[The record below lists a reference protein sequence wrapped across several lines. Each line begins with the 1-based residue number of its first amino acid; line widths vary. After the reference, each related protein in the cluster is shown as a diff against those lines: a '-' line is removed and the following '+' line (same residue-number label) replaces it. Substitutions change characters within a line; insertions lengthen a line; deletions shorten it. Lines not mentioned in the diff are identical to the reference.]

1 MKIVS
6 KAAALD
12 CLALG
17 VTFDYDLPFL
27 ILYWR
32 QILMYCTGDLPC
44 LILLRCLWKSRLFR
58 VFSLSLVSACFWEEE
73 LCPGSE
79 SQEPQSFSLPWTVSP
94 LNLYLLSPLYHP
106 EFNTQ
111 MKWINLV
118 VSCNEEKRQGKET
131 KGRKNDK
138 DTQTVLTTL
147 QFSQSDKNKS
157 GTKVMFNG
165 TNLWQL
171 PLNLAKALAESCI
184 LIINVY
190 C

>member
-94 LNLYLLSPLYHP
+94 LNSYLLSPLYHP

-111 MKWINLV
+111 MKWI
-118 VSCNEEKRQGKET
+118 K
-131 KGRKNDK
+131 
-138 DTQTVLTTL
+138 
-147 QFSQSDKNKS
+147 
-157 GTKVMFNG
+157 
-165 TNLWQL
+165 
-171 PLNLAKALAESCI
+171 LNLSLLKVNIQRTST
-184 LIINVY
+184 NVDLWLNIFNKPTY
-190 C
+190 KQQVDQTFNQKLLNSNTNNKLNKKSP